1 MFSILT
7 LVSYTYKFTICLSS
21 LINNISD
28 SVIYVKRPGGPKL
41 ETGPMMG
48 DLAGIHS
55 NISKLCTC
63 NLISTISDEIGEK
76 YGVNTKI
83 TEFGAAGPKS
93 YVLMLADRE
102 TGKNKL

>member
-1 MFSILT
+1 
-7 LVSYTYKFTICLSS
+7 
-21 LINNISD
+21 
-28 SVIYVKRPGGPKL
+28 
-41 ETGPMMG
+41 MMG